1 MRPKQQWNCNQ
12 LAERPRVQHPQWWHQ
27 QWKRTLHDIAFP
39 SGLDRFR
46 TKVSVIHAET
56 SPRLKCIQVFLQGL
70 GETKHCEQFKVSAS
84 APTFHCVK
92 RLIIQFLYHNHIPFI
107 RITNKS
113 YSDTVVSDRL
123 GWMIAHKRALIE

>member
-1 MRPKQQWNCNQ
+1 MQKLP
-12 LAERPRVQHPQWWHQ
+12 
-27 QWKRTLHDIAFP
+27 
-39 SGLDRFR
+39 
-46 TKVSVIHAET
+46 
-56 SPRLKCIQVFLQGL
+56 LKCLQVFSQGL

-107 RITNKS
+107 RITNLNMWGFKKS

-123 GWMIAHKRALIE
+123 GWMIANKKALIE